1 MGKNVTQINGGIKIN
16 VDVSVRNIMYVKMIM
31 FKILLHSVVKTENIE
46 QVVWIIQQLCVM
58 KL

>member
-16 VDVSVRNIMYVKMIM
+16 VDVSVRNMYVKMIM

>member
-1 MGKNVTQINGGIKIN
+1 MGKNVTRINGGIKIN
-16 VDVSVRNIMYVKMIM
+16 VDVIVRNMYVKMIM